1 MSVFYKRH
9 NVFKKL
15 IYPIALLAL
24 TACQNVPSEVISATA
39 TPAVLATNNTQMCY
53 QQLSQQLAQA
63 IDYPVHVSPTAF
75 ATTATIF
82 LEPIAL
88 RQAKGQRK
96 DGMLLDKP
104 TQFTLELNN
113 QQCVLSQ
120 VGQPFK
126 STLSLC
132 VCQATP

>member
-1 MSVFYKRH
+1 ML
-9 NVFKKL
+9 KKI
-15 IYPIALLAL
+15 IYPIAVLTL
-24 TACQNVPSEVISATA
+24 TACQNVPSDIISSTA
-39 TPAVLATNNTQMCY
+39 TSAVLATNNTQMCY

-63 IDYPVHVSPTAF
+63 INYPVHVSPTAF
-75 ATTATIF
+75 ATSATIF

-104 TQFTLELNN
+104 TQFSLELNN

-120 VGQPFK
+120 VGQAFK

-132 VCQATP
+132 VCQAAP

>member
-24 TACQNVPSEVISATA
+24 AACQNVPSEVISATA

-88 RQAKGQRK
+88 RQAKGQRN

-104 TQFTLELNN
+104 TQFSLELNN